1 MTREERDELMKY
13 SGMIKGICMM
23 LVPDDS
29 PYTEEEDV
37 TACVKG
43 LLTDISND
51 MELLAKGADAFIG
64 TTGPAIAVEGSDADD
79 V

>member
-23 LVPDDS
+23 LLPDDS
-29 PYTEEEDV
+29 PYTEEEDD
-37 TACVKG
+37 TAHVKQ

-51 MELLAKGADAFIG
+51 MEFLAKGADVFVG
-64 TTGPAIAVEGSDADD
+64 TTGPAIDLEGSDVND

>member
-13 SGMIKGICMM
+13 SGMIKGICMI
-23 LVPDDS
+23 LLPDDS
-29 PYTEEEDV
+29 PCGEEDD
-37 TACVKG
+37 TILVKQ

-51 MELLAKGADAFIG
+51 MEFLAKGADVFVG
-64 TTGPAIAVEGSDADD
+64 TTGPAIDFEGSDADD